1 MNLQK
6 RKQKKEK
13 RSSVCITIT
22 TWEVH
27 VNPELGLQD
36 HGTHRFCLPLAAKP
50 SSVSMSLTLHVNL
63 FAAATAPVK
72 LDVIRAGVTD
82 LGSTIIPLATIKKK
96 YITLLIS
103 R

>member
-6 RKQKKEK
+6 RKRKKKKK
-13 RSSVCITIT
+13 RSSVCIIII

-82 LGSTIIPLATIKKK
+82 LGSTIIPLATKKK
-96 YITLLIS
+96 SILLY
-103 R
+103 